1 MTEKDTLWNR
11 FIEEICDRD
20 AETLSPIQ
28 KKAVLCFW
36 YDAEMQ
42 NGGHSGYRDC
52 YPETTPDELEDAIL
66 TVGNKEIAD
75 NYRRA
80 ITDGEEDDFEETDNA
95 YYDFEPSLCD
105 CLEEFVWE
113 NRNVIFD

>member
-1 MTEKDTLWNR
+1 MAKKDTLWNR
-11 FIEEICDRD
+11 FIEEICDCD
-20 AETLSPIQ
+20 TETLSSIQ

-36 YDAEMQ
+36 YDSEMQ
-42 NGGHSGYRDC
+42 NGGYSGYLEN
-52 YPETTPDELEDAIL
+52 YPDTDPDELEDAIL
-66 TVGNKEIAD
+66 TVGNKELAG

-80 ITDGEEDDFEETDNA
+80 ITDGQEDDFEETGNA
-95 YYDFEPSLCD
+95 YYDLEPSLCD

>member
-1 MTEKDTLWNR
+1 MSEKDTLWNR

-42 NGGHSGYRDC
+42 NGGHSGYLDC
-52 YPETTPDELEDAIL
+52 YPET
-66 TVGNKEIAD
+66 N
-75 NYRRA
+75 
-80 ITDGEEDDFEETDNA
+80 NA

-105 CLEEFVWE
+105 CLEEFIWV